1 MRIFQASYVVMVGV
15 FAATLSACP
24 KQEKSSQAVP
34 LIERGAVATPTAV
47 DESQPRA
54 GRGAVPPPAPPPAA
68 LERGGGNIVGGAATP
83 RLTPTPA
90 APSPSAVDAGVA
102 GRTLDAGVGGALDLE
117 RFTGFSKDGSKFAF
131 SVYSDGAGFYLLHVV
146 DGPSGELKQRFILD
160 APESKEKARAF
171 LTKNGFTEASGK
183 LPPGM
188 TVDARL
194 EKGQV
199 VVTRKGGGKPEK
211 TLHRGNPFKS
221 AGGGKPQRVTVGPVS
236 PKGDK
241 VAIRAEQVPVTEFG
255 GIVTYMIIDVQG

>member
-1 MRIFQASYVVMVGV
+1 MRTFQQASIGVVVGV
-15 FAATLSACP
+15 FALTLSACP
-24 KQEKSSQAVP
+24 KQEKNSQSQAVP
-34 LIERGAVATPTAV
+34 LTGRGAVAPSAI
-47 DESQPRA
+47 DDSQPRA
-54 GRGAVPPPAPPPAA
+54 AHGAVPPPAA
-68 LERGGGNIVGGAATP
+68 LERARAGTIGSTP
-83 RLTPTPA
+83 RVTPAPA
-90 APSPSAVDAGVA
+90 APAAVDAGAA
-102 GRTLDAGVGGALDLE
+102 GRTSDAGVDGAIDLE
-117 RFTGFSKDGSKFAF
+117 RFSGFSRDGSKFAF

-160 APESKEKARAF
+160 AAESKEKARAF
-171 LTKNGFTEASGK
+171 LKKNGFTETSGK

-188 TVDARL
+188 TIDARL
-194 EKGQV
+194 DKGQV